1 MKLRS
6 SPLTEILANGAT
18 GGVLLHPGEAV
29 VVGTGVAVGVVAGC
43 CVLVAGGVGE
53 GDGAVTLG
61 AQAEN
66 KIIVRSKHPYLVI
79 TRRPSTLLTYSKA

>member
-18 GGVLLHPGEAV
+18 GGVLLHPEEAV
-29 VVGTGVAVGVVAGC
+29 VVGTGVAVGGVTGC
-43 CVLVAGGVGE
+43 CVLVAGGGVGE

-79 TRRPSTLLTYSKA
+79 TCRP